1 MIKNSAD
8 DLYPD
13 DLFELSAFTPY
24 LLNQAAE
31 AQSDVFSRNYR
42 DRYGMLR
49 TEWRV
54 LFHLGRHGDMSA
66 KEISESAS
74 IHKTKVSRAVRA
86 LEEKRFLAR
95 VTSAEDRRSER
106 LSLRPPGQEAFRRLS
121 AAAQDYEAAL
131 ERHLGKR
138 DARKLRELLKRLGQP

>member
-1 MIKNSAD
+1 MVKNSED
-8 DLYPD
+8 GLYPD

>member
-1 MIKNSAD
+1 MVKKMVGAGEAVD
-8 DLYPD
+8 Y
-13 DLFELSAFTPY
+13 FQLSNFTPY

-31 AQSDVFSRNYR
+31 AQSDIFSRNYR

-86 LEEKRFLAR
+86 LEEKRCLSR
-95 VTSAEDRRSER
+95 VTSPDDRRSER
-106 LSLRPPGQEAFRRLS
+106 LSLRPPGQEAFRHLS
-121 AAAQDYEAAL
+121 RAAQAYEAAL
-131 ERHLGKR
+131 EHRLGKR
-138 DARKLRELLKRLGQP
+138 DACKLRELLQRLACT